1 MVVNH
6 VEVTVVFAVA
16 APTVVEQP
24 GGGGPRPLAACVCEA
39 LGLEGETV
47 MVVEALALQAHS
59 KPEAW
64 IGGTVTVMAS

>member
-1 MVVNH
+1 M
-6 VEVTVVFAVA
+6 EVTVVFAVA
-16 APTVVEQP
+16 APTVVEQEFP
-24 GGGGPRPLAACVCEA
+24 GPRPRPLAACVCEA

-59 KPEAW
+59 KPDAW

>member
-1 MVVNH
+1 VVVNH

-16 APTVVEQP
+16 APTVVEQEFP
-24 GGGGPRPLAACVCEA
+24 GPRPLAACVCEA